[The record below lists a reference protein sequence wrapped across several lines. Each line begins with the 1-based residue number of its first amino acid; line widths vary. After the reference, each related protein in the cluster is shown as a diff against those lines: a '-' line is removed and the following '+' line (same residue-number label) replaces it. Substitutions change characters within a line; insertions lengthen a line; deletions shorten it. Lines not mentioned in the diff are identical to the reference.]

1 MNIKNIKMVVVD
13 LDGTSLCSNQ
23 LISQKTIDI
32 FKKLKEDNI
41 ITVVAT
47 GRMPFESIFVREY
60 LNIDYMIT
68 GNGALIHD
76 YIEDKQIFEGYIEKD
91 VSIKIV
97 DIITSYDMVLPMMFL
112 DGAPYCGKKFEK
124 YILQSTLPEGYIENF
139 SHHINY
145 VDDYNTFIRNTDRKV
160 NKIYIDTLSSKEI
173 SEDVNNK
180 LSMLPSI
187 KTVFSFKNILDI
199 LPIAVDK
206 GKSLERLT
214 KYLDIDMSFVMA
226 IGDNDNDIEMLQVA
240 GISVAMG
247 NANDNIKSIADYVVS
262 SNDNDGVFEAIN
274 QIIY

>member
-1 MNIKNIKMVVVD
+1 MNIKNIKMLVVD

-23 LISQKTIDI
+23 SISQKTIDI
-32 FKKLKEDNI
+32 FKRLKEDNI

-47 GRMPFESIFVREY
+47 GRMPFESVFVREY
-60 LNIDYMIT
+60 LNLDYMIT

-97 DIITSYDMVLPMMFL
+97 DIITSYDMVLPMTFL
-112 DGAPYCGKKFEK
+112 DGEPYCGKKFEK

-145 VDDYNTFIRNTDRKV
+145 VDNYNIFIRNTDKKV
-160 NKIYIDTLSSKEI
+160 NKIFIDTLSSKDI
-173 SEDVNNK
+173 SYDVNNK

-199 LPIAVDK
+199 LSIAVDK
-206 GKSLERLT
+206 GKSLERLA
-214 KYLDIDMSFVMA
+214 KYLDIDMSNVMA
-226 IGDNDNDIEMLQVA
+226 IGDNDNDIEMLQAA

-262 SNDNDGVFEAIN
+262 SNDNNGVFEAIN
-274 QIIY
+274 QTIY

>member
-91 VSIKIV
+91 ISIKIV

-145 VDDYNTFIRNTDRKV
+145 VDNYNIFIRNTDKKV
-160 NKIYIDTLSSKEI
+160 NKIFIDTLSSKDI
-173 SEDVNNK
+173 SYDVNNK